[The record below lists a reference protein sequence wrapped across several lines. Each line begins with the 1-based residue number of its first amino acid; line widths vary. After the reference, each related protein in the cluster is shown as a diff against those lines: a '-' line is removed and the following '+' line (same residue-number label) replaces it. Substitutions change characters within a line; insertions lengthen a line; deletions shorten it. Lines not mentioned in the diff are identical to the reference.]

1 MNSEQQP
8 ETNPETE
15 GPAPAVAP
23 DKSLTLAEKKLAGS
37 AHCLNCGTELKGPF
51 CYFCGQPDKNFMRFF
66 PALLRDLMEDVLDLD
81 SRFMRTIKPLLFKP
95 GRLTRDYMNG
105 RRFRYAPPM
114 RLYIFSSI
122 VFFVLAAFFS
132 SNAIKLEARD
142 GDVVMFTSDD
152 EEAHQQAEEA
162 LENLP
167 DSVKEKIDVEQAL
180 EEVRNNAPAEN
191 LTEDPAEDPN
201 ADPFDVD
208 DLDIQFNDQPWDR
221 ETNPVDVQWLPDWL
235 NDRINDEIE
244 GSPKK
249 ARQINENPNLIVDKV
264 FDILP
269 ATMFVLL
276 PVVAMIFKFWYLF
289 AKRYYVEHL
298 IFSLHNHSF
307 IFVTLTIMLLI
318 EQAGELLASYGY
330 PDGVSWADWLSII
343 MVIWIPLYLLISLR
357 TVYQQNWF
365 LTVGKFFVIGISYV
379 TLLLL
384 VTTGVA
390 ITSFVLL

>member
-1 MNSEQQP
+1 
-8 ETNPETE
+8 
-15 GPAPAVAP
+15 
-23 DKSLTLAEKKLAGS
+23 
-37 AHCLNCGTELKGPF
+37 
-51 CYFCGQPDKNFMRFF
+51 
-66 PALLRDLMEDVLDLD
+66 
-81 SRFMRTIKPLLFKP
+81 
-95 GRLTRDYMNG
+95 
-105 RRFRYAPPM
+105 
-114 RLYIFSSI
+114 
-122 VFFVLAAFFS
+122 
-132 SNAIKLEARD
+132 
-142 GDVVMFTSDD
+142 
-152 EEAHQQAEEA
+152 
-162 LENLP
+162 
-167 DSVKEKIDVEQAL
+167 
-180 EEVRNNAPAEN
+180 
-191 LTEDPAEDPN
+191 
-201 ADPFDVD
+201 
-208 DLDIQFNDQPWDR
+208 
-221 ETNPVDVQWLPDWL
+221 
-235 NDRINDEIE
+235 
-244 GSPKK
+244 
-249 ARQINENPNLIVDKV
+249 
-264 FDILP
+264 
-269 ATMFVLL
+269 MFVLL